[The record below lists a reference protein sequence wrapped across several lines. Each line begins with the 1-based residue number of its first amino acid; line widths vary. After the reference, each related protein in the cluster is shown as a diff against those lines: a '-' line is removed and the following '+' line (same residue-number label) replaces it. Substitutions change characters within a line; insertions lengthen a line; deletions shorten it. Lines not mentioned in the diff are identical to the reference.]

1 MKHFLFEFITGG
13 GLIGQALPDNMVFEA
28 RIMVNTLVKEL
39 IKCGHFK
46 VSITKDD
53 RVESFRGGVIQH
65 SINMPV
71 KEMLPGYIRES
82 DICWLIAPESENSL
96 YNLTDL
102 FIKNASLFIGS
113 DLNAVKIASSKLMT
127 CNILKKENISTPDT
141 KLVDDIIPD
150 SKSGWIIKPNDGVG
164 AESCNYIINKT
175 ELREKIGSY
184 KNNNY
189 IIQPYIDGEHMSMS
203 LFIYNEKIQLL
214 SCNKQEIILKKNSIR
229 LKGIYVNEF
238 LTYAD
243 EMREL
248 AENII
253 SVISGFSGYIGID
266 LVRKNNKFY
275 VIDINPRFTTA
286 YAGISASLGINV
298 TEMILNTFLNNE
310 MPYVSLK
317 DAVPVKFKL
326 Q

>member
-1 MKHFLFEFITGG
+1 
-13 GLIGQALPDNMVFEA
+13 
-28 RIMVNTLVKEL
+28 
-39 IKCGHFK
+39 
-46 VSITKDD
+46 
-53 RVESFRGGVIQH
+53 
-65 SINMPV
+65 
-71 KEMLPGYIRES
+71 
-82 DICWLIAPESENSL
+82 
-96 YNLTDL
+96 
-102 FIKNASLFIGS
+102 
-113 DLNAVKIASSKLMT
+113 
-127 CNILKKENISTPDT
+127 
-141 KLVDDIIPD
+141 
-150 SKSGWIIKPNDGVG
+150 
-164 AESCNYIINKT
+164 
-175 ELREKIGSY
+175 
-184 KNNNY
+184 
-189 IIQPYIDGEHMSMS
+189 MSMS

-317 DAVPVKFKL
+317 DAVPVKLKL